1 MSTDRAN
8 REAMPYADSEPR
20 WPYFAALVSISIL
33 LIGTL
38 IYPDYL
44 ASVGL
49 RVGSVRVSPMGLLF
63 VLAAPSVFFYFWKQ
77 KATLKY
83 SVVDAVLL
91 IALLF
96 VGIRGVSAATNSNE
110 LGLVVGYIG
119 YVLLLYY
126 GTAVVGQKK
135 GALQTLFIVLV
146 TMGVI
151 AAIYAVVEFILGR
164 NILYE
169 GIIKA
174 SMVPFPGAG
183 YHRSGSTLGH
193 PGALSAFLVQTSPFS
208 IYFFIKSAG
217 LRKVALGAIIVL
229 SMLALLLTYSKGGW
243 GTATIMILTGLVLI
257 IKRRPASARPLL
269 ITLIAGSL
277 VLGIF
282 TVTFQ
287 STVYSGTFS
296 KVRTSESFKPR
307 EYMWSRVPGTFMEN
321 PLIGAG
327 MWQGNA
333 EVIRVSQAPEAKN
346 RPSSIDNIYLTV
358 LVEQGIIGVLLIG
371 TTLILFG
378 IQASRLL
385 RRGGSIFE
393 WGLPV
398 VASMILILISGFAM
412 TSLMVWPNMVVFWL
426 SAGMLRSLVEK
437 SQIEESNIEIQSS

>member
-1 MSTDRAN
+1 M
-8 REAMPYADSEPR
+8 
-20 WPYFAALVSISIL
+20 AALVSISFL
-33 LIGTL
+33 LAGTL
-38 IYPDYL
+38 LYPDYL

-49 RVGSVRVSPMGLLF
+49 RAGPVRVSPMGLLF
-63 VLAAPSVFFYFWKQ
+63 VLAAPSIFLYFWKQ

-83 SVVDAVLL
+83 SAVDAVLV
-91 IALLF
+91 ITLLF
-96 VGIRGVSAATNSNE
+96 VGIRGVFAATNSNE

-126 GTAVVGQKK
+126 GAAVLGQKR
-135 GALQTLFIVLV
+135 GSLRVLFIVLV
-146 TMGVI
+146 SMSVI
-151 AAIYAVVEFILGR
+151 AAAYAVIEFALGR

-193 PGALSAFLVQTSPFS
+193 PGALSAFLVQASPFS
-208 IYFFIKSAG
+208 IFFFIKSAG
-217 LRKVALGAIIVL
+217 SRKVALGAAIVL

-243 GTATIMILTGLVLI
+243 GTAAVLILTGLILI
-257 IKRRPASARPLL
+257 IKRRPASARPML
-269 ITLIAGSL
+269 ITLISGLLA
-277 VLGIF
+277 LGIF
-282 TVTFQ
+282 TIAFH
-287 STVYSGTFS
+287 STVYSGTLS
-296 KVRTSESFKPR
+296 KARTSESFKPR
-307 EYMWSRVPGTFMEN
+307 EYMWSRVPVTFKEN

-333 EVIRVSQAPEAKN
+333 EVIRVSQAPDAKN

-358 LVEQGIIGVLLIG
+358 LVEQGIIGVIL
-371 TTLILFG
+371 TSATLVLFG

-437 SQIEESNIEIQSS
+437 SHKEGPNDRFQSS